1 MKPHHAVQRLS
12 VIAALV
18 LCACTTAPK
27 SPAGALRAATNDVAN
42 AEDAR
47 AADYASVEMRS
58 AHEKLNAARALA
70 RQVNPDNKD
79 DPRRVQVLWLA
90 EEASADADLAVA
102 KARNVRTSSV
112 VRALQ
117 GDTSPPPST
126 LAPPPQVA
134 VPVPAPEPA
143 PVPVPALESAPAVE
157 APPPPAAEP
166 APAPEPPPPPIPE
179 SAPVVPPPAETA
191 PAAPSSNGG

>member
-12 VIAALV
+12 VIATLA
-18 LCACTTAPK
+18 LCACATAPK
-27 SPAGALRAATNDVAN
+27 SPAGALRAAANDVAN

-79 DPRRVQVLWLA
+79 DPRRLQVLWLA

-126 LAPPPQVA
+126 LTPPPQVA
-134 VPVPAPEPA
+134 APVPA
-143 PVPVPALESAPAVE
+143 PVPVPAPESVPAAE
-157 APPPPAAEP
+157 APPAPAAEP
-166 APAPEPPPPPIPE
+166 APALEPAAPPAPE
-179 SAPVVPPPAETA
+179 SAPVVPPPAEAA

>member
-58 AHEKLNAARALA
+58 AHEKLNAARVLA

-134 VPVPAPEPA
+134 VPVPAAVPLPVPEP
-143 PVPVPALESAPAVE
+143 VPAVE
-157 APPPPAAEP
+157 APPAPAAEP
-166 APAPEPPPPPIPE
+166 APAPEPAPPPVPE
-179 SAPVVPPPAETA
+179 SAPVVPLPPPAETA
-191 PAAPSSNGG
+191 PVAPSSNGG